1 MYVHASLVSS
11 PAPTQCIPGVE
22 CIFVRVRIPSSKPKS
37 NELVVCSVYR
47 PPNAKVEFWELF
59 SLQLDNI
66 LRQFSNIIVL
76 GDLNTDVL
84 QPRSGHYKHLRNMCC
99 EFDLRNVVTA
109 PTRHGQTCIDLVL
122 VSTGVQLTQTAV
134 HPVDGIS
141 DHDLVITHLTY
152 PTMSTCP
159 LYTNIRKPSATE
171 IDRDALCRTVDEQ
184 LTSFPLATDVNI
196 LANSLT
202 AVLTSTYDKL
212 CPVRRIC
219 VPSFSKPKPQPWLTP
234 HLRYLLQQRKHLHRK
249 VRSRPSDQQL
259 MQRYRAVRR
268 EGTLLNRRLKSEFLM
283 QQFRNMK
290 RDPRGQWC
298 LLNKLS
304 GRATTKSTPAA
315 PLPALTATFAAVV
328 HDPARP
334 GVLQIPADRDPTAPS
349 TLTDF
354 TLVNT
359 ETVEALLTT
368 LNSHKAA
375 GSDGIPPCILKSCK
389 ANITASLT
397 SIINQSLL
405 SGVFPAS
412 YKHAHVC
419 PLYKA
424 GDATI
429 GSNYRPVS
437 LLPVISKVLEKVV
450 HRQLVAFF
458 DNHPE
463 LGALPEEQFAYRR
476 NHSCEDLLAY
486 AINDWQLAL
495 DKKQLCGAMFVD
507 MSKAFDRVQHSKLVQ
522 ELASVGVGGVAL
534 RWFADY
540 LTGRTQQ
547 VVVGDARGSTEPCSR
562 GVPQGSV
569 LGPLLFCIYIRR
581 TPQKFQHCR
590 ALLFAD
596 DIAFYVIGR
605 KASTVLRML
614 QTDLLNLD
622 DFLSERGLVLNPK
635 KSQLLLLRRPTAQ
648 LDVIPSITC
657 KGTVIPESSHVLYL
671 GLLLDSSL
679 SFEQQVERVCAK
691 AQCKVASFR
700 HGRRDVSMTGRRM
713 FYLTIVQST
722 LDYASTCYVHCL
734 SAKLRDKLES
744 TSNRCL
750 RRVFGHDQYTSIDF
764 ILTKY
769 NLYTF
774 SRRVNLKL
782 FVFVFRC
789 LSRCTSPLLSTI
801 FTPRSASCRTNAATR
816 GQASAALNLPRAT
829 SRYGLNAI
837 SFLAADRWNMLPPG
851 CRQAKPLSAFV
862 TSTKSFLGFPVKRQ

>member
-1 MYVHASLVSS
+1 MDFDQCGQEISESFRTSESPTSLDGQV
-11 PAPTQCIPGVE
+11 
-22 CIFVRVRIPSSKPKS
+22 K
-37 NELVVCSVYR
+37 
-47 PPNAKVEFWELF
+47 
-59 SLQLDNI
+59 
-66 LRQFSNIIVL
+66 QFSKCLSHVL
-76 GDLNTDVL
+76 DRNAPITQLKVSGFGR
-84 QPRSGHYKHLRNMCC
+84 PRR
-99 EFDLRNVVTA
+99 
-109 PTRHGQTCIDLVL
+109 
-122 VSTGVQLTQTAV
+122 
-134 HPVDGIS
+134 
-141 DHDLVITHLTY
+141 
-152 PTMSTCP
+152 
-159 LYTNIRKPSATE
+159 
-171 IDRDALCRTVDEQ
+171 
-184 LTSFPLATDVNI
+184 
-196 LANSLT
+196 
-202 AVLTSTYDKL
+202 
-212 CPVRRIC
+212 
-219 VPSFSKPKPQPWLTP
+219 QPWVTP
-234 HLRYLLQQRKHLHRK
+234 HLKKLLQLRINLHRKLRRNPTDGPLLQQ
-249 VRSRPSDQQL
+249 
-259 MQRYRAVRR
+259 YRAARR
-268 EGTLLNRRLKSEFLM
+268 EGTLLNKKLKTEYCMKAFNTHK
-283 QQFRNMK
+283 RN
-290 RDPRGQWC
+290 PRAQWQI
-298 LLNKLS
+298 LNKLA
-304 GRATTKSTPAA
+304 GREKVKSLPKATISD
-315 PLPALTATFAAVV
+315 LTATFATVV
-328 HDPARP
+328 CDPARP
-334 GVLQIPADRDPTAPS
+334 SELVLPSPPVDIP
-349 TLTDF
+349 TLDEF
-354 TLVNT
+354 TPV
-359 ETVEALLTT
+359 TVEYVEDVLKS
-368 LNSHKAA
+368 LNSHKAQ
-375 GSDGIPPCILKSCK
+375 GSDEIPPCLLKGCRTDI
-389 ANITASLT
+389 AGPLTA
-397 SIINQSLL
+397 IINKSLHTGQVP
-405 SGVFPAS
+405 SSF
-412 YKHAHVC
+412 KHAHVC

-458 DNHPE
+458 DNHPG

-522 ELASVGVGGVAL
+522 ELASIGVGGVAL

-614 QTDLLNLD
+614 QTDLLNLE

-700 HGRRDVSMTGRRM
+700 HGHRDVSMTGRRM

-782 FVFVFRC
+782 FVFVFRY
-789 LSRCTSPLLSTI
+789 LSHCTSPLLSTI

-837 SFLAADRWNMLPPG
+837 SFLAGDRWNMLPPG

-862 TSTKSFLGFPVKRQ
+862 TSTKSFLGFPVKRQRLLGVP